1 MVSLAELLGAQ
12 DEPETDDVDVLL
24 SGDVVTFRF
33 AKIDGDRWA
42 ELCGKF
48 PPRPENTLDLAVG
61 GYNIDMVVN
70 AAVKI
75 NGQRVDGESVEA
87 PTPEQWD
94 MLLTRLSGSDV
105 KRIRDSVWNL
115 NEFGPAQRLEAAK
128 KARSTAATDTS
139 LPSDSV

>member
-1 MVSLAELLGAQ
+1 MTTLAELLGAQ
-12 DEPETDDVDVLL
+12 SEPETDEVDVLL
-24 SGDVVTFRF
+24 NGEAVTFRF
-33 AKIDGDRWA
+33 TKIDGDRWA

-75 NGQRVDGESVEA
+75 NGTRVDGGMLE
-87 PTPEQWD
+87 TPSREQWD
-94 MLLTRLSGSDV
+94 RILTILSGSDV
-105 KRIRDSVWNL
+105 KKIRDSVWNL

-128 KARSTAATDTS
+128 KARNTPVTGTGS
-139 LPSDSV
+139 LSDSE